1 MTTTAITFE
10 VDGMALALPD
20 ASGLAP
26 LTLPALPTLDAAPSQ
41 TAVDRF
47 QAAMQENTTQQAVP
61 QEAQPQDNAA
71 SKTAVLLMQLGTPAT
86 LEHTTTQE
94 ENPLQPTA
102 QTAAQASATV
112 TQPTVVAEAP
122 TTTETTV
129 ATPQNGANPTVAEA
143 TVTTTTAA
151 PAPEAKQAVEPTGVP
166 VVTTATALPT
176 EPPQGVG
183 VVTQSQQPEATSV
196 APNAVTPST
205 ATTFA
210 QQETTAAI
218 PVQPVVEQSVVTPE
232 IPAES
237 PMVASKAVVIDSS
250 SGKDLENVEEDSDSA
265 DQVTASAVS
274 AGSSSGAQIPVNAVQ
289 ASPVSP
295 ASVPAFDGVVSVSE
309 GISGAGMTSAQI
321 EELVE
326 TVAAQIRVERSL
338 QAGEG
343 TVLIQL
349 KPAVLEG
356 SQISLSAKDGSLS
369 VEIAPTT
376 ASVAERIQGAV
387 PRLEAALAGHVA
399 EFHSFSVTLRKGRK
413 DETA

>member
-47 QAAMQENTTQQAVP
+47 QAAMQENSSQQAAP
-61 QEAQPQDNAA
+61 QEAQPQDTAT
-71 SKTAVLLMQLGTPAT
+71 SKTAVLLMQLGTPAP
-86 LEHTTTQE
+86 LEHTSTQ
-94 ENPLQPTA
+94 
-102 QTAAQASATV
+102 ATV
-112 TQPTVVAEAP
+112 ITGAPTPQTQPA
-122 TTTETTV
+122 TTDPTV
-129 ATPQNGANPTVAEA
+129 ATPQNAATPAVAEP
-143 TVTTTTAA
+143 TVTTATTAA
-151 PAPEAKQAVEPTGVP
+151 PAPEAKQTIEPTVAQATTTAATPG
-166 VVTTATALPT
+166 VTTKTALPA
-176 EPPQGVG
+176 EPPQGIVA
-183 VVTQSQQPEATSV
+183 TAPQQ
-196 APNAVTPST
+196 APLETAPAAKNTVTPST
-205 ATTFA
+205 ANTYAEQGTDTT
-210 QQETTAAI
+210 TI
-218 PVQPVVEQSVVTPE
+218 PAQPVIEQAVVTPE
-232 IPAES
+232 VPVES
-237 PMVASKAVVIDSS
+237 PVVSSKAVVIDSS
-250 SGKDLENVEEDSDSA
+250 SGKDLKNVEEDSDSA
-265 DQVTASAVS
+265 DQVTASAV
-274 AGSSSGAQIPVNAVQ
+274 AGSSSGVQIPVNAVQ

-295 ASVPAFDGVVSVSE
+295 VSVPAFDGVVSPSE
-309 GISGAGMTSAQI
+309 EISGAGMTSAQI

-343 TVLIQL
+343 TVTIQL

-369 VEIAPTT
+369 VEIAPATV
-376 ASVAERIQGAV
+376 SVAERIQGAV

-399 EFHSFSVTLRKGRK
+399 EFHSFSVVLRKGRK